1 MIKINGKIVKTR
13 IQESRLNENYK
24 KDQIESII
32 EPKTKYEYQVK
43 FVNGSNGKDTKWMQ
57 LNYNQLIKMQAIF
70 NDLQESKKLAKVIP
84 HKKLKESL
92 VNDED
97 WDRVENIKE
106 MLGAD
111 EFIDAIFKQM
121 SNDEAVETL
130 DYIERMYDIGYD
142 EENDE

>member
-13 IQESRLNENYK
+13 IQESK
-24 KDQIESII
+24 K
-32 EPKTKYEYQVK
+32 TV
-43 FVNGSNGKDTKWMQ
+43 
-57 LNYNQLIKMQAIF
+57 
-70 NDLQESKKLAKVIP
+70 KVIP